1 MLSFPGRRIF
11 LATETVDMRKS
22 FDTLAAYVSEHFEM
36 DAYSGAVFVFL
47 GKRRNRMKVLI
58 WEDSGFWLCAKRLE
72 LGTFN
77 LPTFSDDGKV
87 QLSPADF
94 QLLLEGI
101 VVLKSRRLK
110 RYKKV

>member
-22 FDTLAAYVSEHFEM
+22 FDTLSAYVSEHFKM
-36 DAYSGAVFVFL
+36 DAYSGAVFVFI
-47 GKRRNRMKVLI
+47 GKSRNRMKVLI

-72 LGTFN
+72 IGTFN
-77 LPTFSDDGKV
+77 LPKFSKDGKV
-87 QLSPADF
+87 RLSPADF